1 MEGLGR
7 AAGSGVPITL
17 RGETVILP
25 PLNLKDMGVIEQH
38 LLKTRPNPLKAV
50 MEVVNELPHDLAR
63 ELLFKAYDDVR
74 RGSSVTTEDVA
85 LYLDTLSG
93 LAFSLWVAL
102 KKEYGDKYK
111 LDDVYDAV
119 ESLGTE
125 DVQDLKDARDQ
136 ASGVDELGNSTG
148 QDHPTPKAEES
159 PVGGNSSA

>member
-7 AAGSGVPITL
+7 AAGSGVPIRL

-38 LLKTRPNPLKAV
+38 LLKTRPNPLKAAV
-50 MEVVNELPHDLAR
+50 EVIKDLPHDLAR
-63 ELLFKAYDDVR
+63 ELLFKAHDDAR
-74 RGSSVTTEDVA
+74 RGNSVTAQEVA

-93 LAFSLWVAL
+93 LGFSLWTAL
-102 KKEYGDKYK
+102 KKEYGEKYS

-148 QDHPTPKAEES
+148 QDHPTPAAEES
-159 PVGGNSSA
+159 PVGGSSSA